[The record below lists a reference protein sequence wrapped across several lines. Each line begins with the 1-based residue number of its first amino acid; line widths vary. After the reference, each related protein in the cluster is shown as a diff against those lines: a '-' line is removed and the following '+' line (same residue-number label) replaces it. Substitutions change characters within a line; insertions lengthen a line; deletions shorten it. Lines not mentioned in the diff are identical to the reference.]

1 MWVHSFIS
9 HSKKVFLFLAVII
22 GITSL
27 MNYLY
32 VDDTDEFARYMLHDF
47 YEQKENIDRIY
58 LGSSH
63 VFCDID
69 PLILDEINEDN
80 NYNLAT
86 GNQQLI
92 GSYYLLR
99 EADKKH
105 DISHAYIDLYYACMT
120 EGIGNIHDYNELPRS
135 WLILNQMKPSINK
148 FSYMVNLSEPR
159 YYYLSFL
166 PFIRYKEQ
174 LFQMD
179 YVAGI
184 MNAKRT
190 ETWKNYQYYHIRE
203 REGEQ
208 FVVKNAE
215 KGFISNYAT
224 PESGR
229 FYEEMPEMPLKE
241 EPITEEVLEYFVK
254 IIDYCEVRDIALT
267 WIGCPISDFQLVGN
281 GGYDNYVDQLKEL
294 SVQYD
299 IPYYD
304 FNLCKKEYLDLS
316 SDQYWSDKGHLNTV
330 GAKVFT
336 QFLGEFLKA
345 EENGDTI
352 YADCF
357 HDSYEE
363 KISAAEEDIF
373 GIEIVVSDEYEK
385 FLSSIEPERWE
396 EYVIYKIHPI
406 TNAEE
411 GNVEIHVCQ
420 IPRREEN
427 ESDFGRKDYTAE
439 EEMKVV
445 LEGND
450 GYAIVGIEEQGSL
463 YIETKLKG
471 ALETKNWAE
480 IELN

>member
-1 MWVHSFIS
+1 MWVHLFIL
-9 HSKKVFLFLAVII
+9 HSKKIFLFLAVII
-22 GITSL
+22 GITAL

-32 VDDTDEFARYMLHDF
+32 VDDTDDFSRYMLHDF
-47 YEQKENIDRIY
+47 YEQEENIDRIY
-58 LGSSH
+58 IGSSH
-63 VFCDID
+63 VFCGID

-105 DISHAYIDLYYACMT
+105 DISHAYIDLYYNCMT
-120 EGIGNIHDYNELPRS
+120 EGMGNIHNYNEFPYS
-135 WLILNQMKPSINK
+135 WSIINQMKPSLNK
-148 FSYMVNLSEPR
+148 FSYMINLSEPR
-159 YYYLSFL
+159 YYYLAFL

-179 YVAGI
+179 YAAGI
-184 MNAKRT
+184 VNAKRT
-190 ETWKNYQYYHIRE
+190 ETWKNYQYYHIRQI
-203 REGEQ
+203 EGKQ
-208 FVVKNAE
+208 FVMKNAE
-215 KGFISNYAT
+215 KGFLSNYAT

-229 FYEEMPEMPLKE
+229 FYEEMSELSLKE
-241 EPITEEVLEYFVK
+241 EPITKEVLEYFVK
-254 IIDYCEVRDIALT
+254 IIDYCDVHDITLT
-267 WIGCPISDFQLVGN
+267 WINCPISDFQLAGN
-281 GGYDNYVDQLKEL
+281 GGYDNYVNQLKEL
-294 SVQYD
+294 SVQYNV
-299 IPYYD
+299 PYYD

-316 SDQYWSDKGHLNTV
+316 LDQYWSDKGHLNTA
-330 GAKVFT
+330 GSKIFT

-345 EENGDTI
+345 EENGDSI

-363 KISAAEEDIF
+363 KISAAEKDIF
-373 GIEIVVSDEYEK
+373 GMEIVVSDEYEK
-385 FLSSIEPERWE
+385 YLSSIEPERWE

-411 GNVEIHVCQ
+411 GDVEIHVCQ
-420 IPRREEN
+420 ITTTEDN
-427 ESDFGRKDYTAE
+427 KTDFGRKDYTDE

-445 LEGND
+445 IDGND
-450 GYAIVGIEEQGSL
+450 GYVILGIEEQGSL

-471 ALETKNWAE
+471 AVETKNWAK
-480 IELN
+480 IELK